1 MKNKSKSKVTLKDI
15 ARDTGLSISTVSR
28 ALARSGKISAE
39 NEKKIFESAKRL
51 NYPVKKLDTPLDLRK
66 NIFIALITRFHIG
79 EFYSSFYNGFD
90 MATKDTNTN
99 IALLN
104 VSNASVDE
112 ITLIDE
118 LHKTNFDAAIVFL
131 PDFDQDDYK
140 QLIERTDSKFP
151 IISVAPIANPVMDTI
166 TFDTYR
172 GGHLVADHFYKQG
185 FKKLGIINGP
195 QNKSEA
201 MLRRNGFMDFIQS
214 NSELELVWQYG
225 GNFENKS
232 GHKAFHYY
240 DDAKDKP
247 EAIFCGND
255 SMAVGFMQSALH
267 EGVNIPGDVAI
278 AGYDDLPVCAYNSPT
293 ITSVH
298 TPFEMLGKK
307 AIKYLIERLKNSS
320 SGNEHAG
327 YVSLV
332 PVSLSVRESSS
343 NADHLVSEKEATI

>member
-1 MKNKSKSKVTLKDI
+1 MKKHSKSKVTLKDI
-15 ARDTGLSISTVSR
+15 AEDTGLSISTVSR

-39 NEKKIFESAKRL
+39 NEKKIFKSAERL
-51 NYPVKKLDTPLDLRK
+51 KYPVKKLDTPLDLRK

-112 ITLIDE
+112 ITLINE

-140 QLIERTDSKFP
+140 QLIDRTDPRFP
-151 IISVAPIANPVMDTI
+151 IISVAPIASPVMDTI

-172 GGHLVADHFYKQG
+172 GGYLVADHFLRQG
-185 FKKLGIINGP
+185 FNKLGIIHGP
-195 QNKSEA
+195 QNKYET
-201 MLRRNGFMDFIQS
+201 MLRRNGFVDLIRS
-214 NSELELVWQYG
+214 NSELDLVWQYD

-232 GHKAFHYY
+232 GHEAFQHY
-240 DDAKDKP
+240 KNSSEKP

-267 EGVNIPGDVAI
+267 DGVNVPGDVAI
-278 AGYDDLPVCAYNSPT
+278 TGYDDLPVCEYNSPS

-307 AIKYLIERLKNSS
+307 AIKYLIERLRNSS
-320 SGNEHAG
+320 AANKHAG

-332 PVSLSVRESSS
+332 PVSLSVRESSA
-343 NADHLVSEKEATI
+343 NID